1 MSSAP
6 KQILDLVERFEKN
19 IESCKTD
26 CPGVS
31 MDMIRKVLKDLKA
44 KKKIT
49 CLGRGQNAE
58 WKKMGKTIN

>member
-6 KQILDLVERFEKN
+6 KQILDLVERFDKN
-19 IESCKTD
+19 LESYRTN

-58 WKKMGKTIN
+58 WKKTGETIN